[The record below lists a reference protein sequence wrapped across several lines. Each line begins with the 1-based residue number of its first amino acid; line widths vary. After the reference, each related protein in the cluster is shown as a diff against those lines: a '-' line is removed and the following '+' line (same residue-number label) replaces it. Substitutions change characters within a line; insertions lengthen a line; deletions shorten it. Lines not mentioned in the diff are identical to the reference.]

1 MSSLRD
7 IQILPWIFKYDTRI
21 FFETGTGLGSGLMR
35 MLQIEYGMR
44 ALISCEIDSD
54 LAKHSARTFS
64 FDTRIIIFNATGP
77 DTLNY
82 VLPRIEKDKPIM
94 YWLDS
99 HFTNADYNLGH
110 KPLVSHSEGDI
121 NVRLPIWEEVNLI
134 KELRINKGAK
144 DFILIDDAMLYDPI
158 DRYEDK
164 VERLGLG
171 AVPDEQRNLLPKIID
186 LFKGSHKSQVI
197 TLSQGFLALHPL

>member
-7 IQILPWIFKYDTRI
+7 IQILPWIHKYNLEI

-44 ALISCEIDSD
+44 ALISCEIDPD
-54 LAKHSARTFS
+54 LARHSARTFS
-64 FDTRIIIFNATGP
+64 FDERIMIFNATGP

-82 VLPRIEKDKPIM
+82 ALPKIEINKPIM

-99 HFTNADYNLGH
+99 HFANADYNLGH
-110 KPLVSHSEGDI
+110 KPLVSHSQGDV
-121 NVRLPIWEEVNLI
+121 NTRLPIWEEVNLI
-134 KELRINKGAK
+134 KKLRIDKGAK

-164 VERLGLG
+164 VERLGPG
-171 AVPDEQRNLLPKIID
+171 AVPDEQRNLLPKIIE
-186 LFKGSHKSQVI
+186 LFKGYSKPQVI
-197 TLSQGFLALHPL
+197 TLAQGFLALHPL